1 LIVLIHGSSAHGG
14 LYQALG
20 EGLANFG
27 TVIVPDLRGHG
38 GQTPIGDVNYIGQL
52 EDDLADLVAATRSSE
67 DQKVIFVGHSSGGG
81 LLVRYAGNPRQPPA
95 DAVVLLSPYLGFN
108 APTMREDAGG
118 WAQPLTR
125 RILGLT
131 LLNAVKLKAL
141 NHLPVIYFRLPEG
154 GESLNMVSSYTHR
167 MNESFAPRYD
177 FKKDI
182 AGLPSFLILVGK
194 NDEAFIAEAY
204 EPLLDSF
211 DNNGRVQVIDG
222 LSHLDVIGSSEI
234 HQAVG
239 EFITGF

>member
-1 LIVLIHGSSAHGG
+1 LLTFLFKVFVFIVLAFAVISLALVFTDKRGSADGDTLDFSRESGVEAISPEHSFVARDGTRLPYHQFGDDTGPLIVLIHGSSAHGG

-38 GQTPIGDVNYIGQL
+38 GQTPVGDVNYIGQL

-81 LLVRYAGNPRQPPA
+81 LLVRYAGNPRQTPA

-131 LLNAVKLKAL
+131 LLNAV
-141 NHLPVIYFRLPEG
+141 HG
-154 GESLNMVSSYTHR
+154 
-167 MNESFAPRYD
+167 
-177 FKKDI
+177 
-182 AGLPSFLILVGK
+182 
-194 NDEAFIAEAY
+194 
-204 EPLLDSF
+204 
-211 DNNGRVQVIDG
+211 
-222 LSHLDVIGSSEI
+222 
-234 HQAVG
+234 
-239 EFITGF
+239 